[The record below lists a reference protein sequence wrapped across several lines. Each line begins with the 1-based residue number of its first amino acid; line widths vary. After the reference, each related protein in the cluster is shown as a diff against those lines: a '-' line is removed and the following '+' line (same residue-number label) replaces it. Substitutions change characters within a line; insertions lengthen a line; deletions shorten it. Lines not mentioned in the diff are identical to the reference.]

1 MSALGDRLRSGT
13 GSTLGWGLW
22 LALLAI
28 VTAAM
33 LPFRD
38 SLNEAHVA
46 LAYLLVVQVGS
57 AQRGRALGLTLATL
71 AFLCF
76 DAFFLPPY
84 GTLAVTKRLDW
95 VVLAAFLVT
104 SIVAAQLFERARRET
119 TSAHQRADEMDR
131 LSTLGAETLNA
142 GRAEEALGAVA
153 GVIRTALGLDS
164 CAIYLYDEEH
174 TALRLARRVPEG
186 GPTRARSGIDEILS
200 RVFRT
205 GTPVAIR
212 SSGIVDDLPANPS
225 GDVLPD
231 SLPPDV
237 TDVMLPLSVRGRAV
251 GVLTATRASGLSL
264 QPEERRFLGAL
275 AYYASLGAERVRLV
289 ARAEHADA
297 LREAARL
304 KDSVLASVSHDLRTP
319 LTTIKAMAHDL
330 AAAGDERALAIEE
343 EADRLGAFVADL
355 LDLSRLGSNSP
366 TLALEPNE
374 AEDLV
379 GAVLRR
385 VSGTTN
391 GREIR
396 VSLDASEPLLFGRFD
411 FAETLRAVVNLVENA
426 LKYAPAGM
434 PIDLTAKRDG
444 EWLEFSVADRGAGV
458 PDTER
463 DRIFEPFYRPPS
475 RAPDVGGAGLGL
487 SIARAVAD
495 AQGGSLRYDPRT
507 GGGSVFT
514 LRVPAIDVEDV
525 AAQ

>member
-1 MSALGDRLRSGT
+1 MSPPLDRLRVTPGNA
-13 GSTLGWGLW
+13 LGWVTW
-22 LALLAI
+22 LMVLAA
-28 VTAAM
+28 VTGAM

-38 SLNEAHVA
+38 ALNQAHVA
-46 LAYLLVVQVGS
+46 LAYLLVVQGGS
-57 AQRGRALGLTLATL
+57 AQHGRPLGLTLAAL

-84 GTLAVTKRLDW
+84 GTLAVTKPLDW
-95 VVLAAFLVT
+95 VALATFLVT

-119 TSAHQRADEMDR
+119 ESAHRRAAEMDR
-131 LSTLGAETLNA
+131 LSMLGAETLNA
-142 GRAEEALGAVA
+142 GRADEALGAVA
-153 GVIRTALGLDS
+153 DVIRTALGLDA
-164 CAIYLYDEEH
+164 CAIYVYDEEQMS
-174 TALRLARRVPEG
+174 LRLARRAPESG
-186 GPTRARSGIDEILS
+186 AVRARSGIDEILS
-200 RVFRT
+200 RVFRS
-205 GTPVAIR
+205 GRPVVIR
-212 SSGIVDDLPANPS
+212 SAGMVDDLPASPS
-225 GDVLPD
+225 GDVLPG

-251 GVLTATRASGLSL
+251 GVLMATRAGGLSL
-264 QPEERRFLGAL
+264 QAEQRRFLGAL
-275 AYYASLGAERVRLV
+275 AYYASLGVERVRLV
-289 ARAEHADA
+289 ARADHADA

-304 KDSVLASVSHDLRTP
+304 KDTMLASVSHDLRTP

-355 LDLSRLGSNSP
+355 LDLSRLGSGTP

-374 AEDLV
+374 AEDLL

-385 VSGTTN
+385 VSGAAE

-396 VSLDASEPLLFGRFD
+396 VSLDSSEPLLFGRFD

-426 LKYAPAGM
+426 LKYAPSAQ
-434 PIDLTAKRDG
+434 PIDLVARRSG
-444 EWLEFSVADRGAGV
+444 EWLEFSVADRGVGV
-458 PDTER
+458 PEAER
-463 DRIFEPFYRPPS
+463 NRIFDPFYRPPG
-475 RAPDVGGAGLGL
+475 RAPDVGGVGLGL

-495 AQGGSLRYDPRT
+495 AQGGSLQYEPRI

-525 AAQ
+525 ASQ

>member
-1 MSALGDRLRSGT
+1 MSVRSDRLRPRAGSALGWT
-13 GSTLGWGLW
+13 LW

-46 LAYLLVVQVGS
+46 LAYLLVVQGGS
-57 AQRGRALGLTLATL
+57 AQRGRLLGLTLATL

-84 GTLAVTKRLDW
+84 GTLAVTKPLDW
-95 VVLAAFLVT
+95 VVLGAFLVT

-153 GVIRTALGLDS
+153 EVIRTALGLDA
-164 CAIYLYDEEH
+164 CAVYLYDEEQK
-174 TALRLARRVPEG
+174 TLRLARRVPERG
-186 GPTRARSGIDEILS
+186 GERARSGVDEILW

-205 GTPVAIR
+205 GRPIAIR
-212 SSGIVDDLPANPS
+212 SAGIVDDLPANSS

-237 TDVMLPLSVRGRAV
+237 TDVMLPLSVRGRGV
-251 GVLTATRASGLSL
+251 GVLTATRAGGLSL
-264 QPEERRFLGAL
+264 RPEQRRFLGAL

-304 KDSVLASVSHDLRTP
+304 KDTMLASVSHDLRTP

-330 AAAGDERALAIEE
+330 AVAGDERALAIEE
-343 EADRLGAFVADL
+343 EADRLGAFVTDL
-355 LDLSRLGSNSP
+355 LDLSRLGSGAPSL
-366 TLALEPNE
+366 TLEPNE

-396 VSLDASEPLLFGRFD
+396 VSLDATDPLLFGRFD

-426 LKYAPAGM
+426 LKYAPTEQ
-434 PIDLTAKRDG
+434 PIDLTAARDG
-444 EWLEFSVADRGAGV
+444 KWLEFSIADRGAGV
-458 PDTER
+458 PEAER
-463 DRIFEPFYRPPS
+463 DRIFEPFYRPPD

-495 AQGGSLRYDPRT
+495 AQGGSLRYEPRA

-514 LRVPAIDVEDV
+514 LRVPAIDVEGV
-525 AAQ
+525 AGQ

>member
-1 MSALGDRLRSGT
+1 MTPPSDRLRPTAGNA
-13 GSTLGWGLW
+13 LGWVLW
-22 LALLAI
+22 LAVLAV
-28 VTAAM
+28 VTVAM

-38 SLNEAHVA
+38 TLNEAHVA
-46 LAYLLVVQVGS
+46 LAYLLVVQGGS
-57 AQRGRALGLTLATL
+57 AQRGRPLGLTLAAL

-76 DAFFLPPY
+76 DVFFLPPY
-84 GTLAVTKRLDW
+84 GTLAVAKSLDW
-95 VVLAAFLVT
+95 VVLMAFLVT
-104 SIVAAQLFERARRET
+104 SIVAAQLFERARREA
-119 TSAHQRADEMDR
+119 TSALQRADEVDR

-153 GVIRTALGLDS
+153 GVIRTALGLDG
-164 CAIYLYDEEH
+164 CAVYLYDEEH
-174 TALRLARRVPEG
+174 MTLRLARRVPEG
-186 GPTRARSGIDEILS
+186 GAARARSGIDEIVS

-205 GTPVAIR
+205 GRPVAIR
-212 SSGIVDDLPANPS
+212 STGIVDELPAS
-225 GDVLPD
+225 RSSAVLPD

-237 TDVMLPLSVRGRAV
+237 TDVLLPLAVRGRAV
-251 GVLTATRASGLSL
+251 GVLTATRSGGLSL
-264 QPEERRFLGAL
+264 EPEQRRFLGVL

-304 KDSVLASVSHDLRTP
+304 KDMVLASVSHDLRTP

-330 AAAGDERALAIEE
+330 SAAGDERALAIEE

-355 LDLSRLGSNSP
+355 LDLSRLGSGSP
-366 TLALEPNE
+366 SLALEPNE
-374 AEDLV
+374 AEDLI

-396 VSLDASEPLLFGRFD
+396 VSLDAREPLLFGRFD

-426 LKYAPAGM
+426 LKYAPVDA
-434 PIDLTAKRDG
+434 PIDLTAGRDDR
-444 EWLEFSVADRGAGV
+444 WLEFSVADRGAGV
-458 PDTER
+458 PETER
-463 DRIFEPFYRPPS
+463 DRIFEPFYRPPGS
-475 RAPDVGGAGLGL
+475 LPDVGGAGLGL

-495 AQGGSLRYDPRT
+495 AQGGSLRYEPRV

-525 AAQ
+525 AGQ